1 MRNGLRC
8 GRRCLRCHPAGLWER
23 LLLRDRAASLSHALD
38 PGRGTLTI
46 PVHTI
51 CRPLKVSPELCLQAT
66 RCSSVDVAGYSPALP
81 RRCGRRCSSS
91 QRCQRRHWYCGH
103 DYSLENYEF
112 AVTVEPHNG
121 EVKARLEQIR
131 SLVESGEPT
140 VPSTIGQ
147 ELATNPFLRASSP
160 AMRRAL
166 GLPAATDVEAFTV
179 LRRIKDRF

>member
-1 MRNGLRC
+1 M
-8 GRRCLRCHPAGLWER
+8 
-23 LLLRDRAASLSHALD
+23 
-38 PGRGTLTI
+38 
-46 PVHTI
+46 
-51 CRPLKVSPELCLQAT
+51 
-66 RCSSVDVAGYSPALP
+66 
-81 RRCGRRCSSS
+81 
-91 QRCQRRHWYCGH
+91 
-103 DYSLENYEF
+103 
-112 AVTVEPHNG
+112 TVEPHNG